1 MRALCGLRS
10 VEKERPLSP
19 SPKFHLQEGEGQLGL
34 EGLAMGAAGIL
45 FGSCFAATTWSL
57 PFVQNSSARTAQAH
71 RRTGRQAHRQTDGLA
86 AVGSD
91 GPARDGPAVRRARVR
106 APAAEMH
113 ATTAH
118 PVPSNR
124 ALHQLWLVAPP

>member
-57 PFVQNSSARTAQAH
+57 PFVQNSSARTALSAGCALALAGLAMVMFAAH
-71 RRTGRQAHRQTDGLA
+71 RDKTGFA
-86 AVGSD
+86 ARNFFFD
-91 GPARDGPAVRRARVR
+91 
-106 APAAEMH
+106 
-113 ATTAH
+113 
-118 PVPSNR
+118 
-124 ALHQLWLVAPP
+124 